1 MLMKGLL
8 LSFLIDI
15 QKHPGLLGYVSSIPK
30 HTYIIILIYMYL
42 SRPHYGPDAVL
53 KDPEC
58 SEIIIQLLKG
68 IFISM
73 RIRCT
78 HTHGN

>member
-1 MLMKGLL
+1 
-8 LSFLIDI
+8 
-15 QKHPGLLGYVSSIPK
+15 
-30 HTYIIILIYMYL
+30 MYL

>member
-30 HTYIIILIYMYL
+30 HMYIVILTNYIYL

-68 IFISM
+68 IFSSM
-73 RIRCT
+73 
-78 HTHGN
+78 